1 MLARSSRSVIGRV
14 IGALS
19 ALLIAFQALGAAA
32 AMSAEPPKSASS
44 GVTLVMIEEIGC
56 PYCVRWHEEIG
67 SNYPKTDEGKFA
79 PLITIFIHESEA
91 RQFKQLV
98 YTPTFIVMNKGEEVG
113 RILGYSGEN
122 FFWPMLEEILKKVG
136 YDPSQVS
143 EPTQ

>member
-1 MLARSSRSVIGRV
+1 MLARSSRSIIGLA

-19 ALLIAFQALGAAA
+19 VILIAFQALGVSAAV
-32 AMSAEPPKSASS
+32 SAEPPKSAST

-67 SNYPKTDEGKFA
+67 SIYRNTDEGKFA
-79 PLITIFIHESEA
+79 PLKTIFIHESGA
-91 RQFKQLV
+91 RQFEQVV
-98 YTPTFIVMNKGEEVG
+98 YTPTFIVMNKGREVG
-113 RILGYSGEN
+113 RILGYSGQN

-136 YDPSQVS
+136 YDPSQIS